1 MTERKDLIQEILLIE
16 PGELLETAVELKNAG
31 YRLGQACATL
41 VGDDLEL
48 LYSFE
53 KDNVLRNEKLIIDA
67 VAPELQSITPVYP
80 YAFVYENELHD
91 LFGITF
97 RNLSLDYGG
106 AFYKIA
112 MDTPWNPKFGGKKAS
127 DDQPEEKESINEEVK
142 KTVNAKKTNKKDAE
156 GGEA

>member
-1 MTERKDLIQEILLIE
+1 MTERKDLIQEFLLIE
-16 PGELLETAVELKNAG
+16 PGELLETALELRTAG

-41 VGDDLEL
+41 LGDQLEL

-53 KDNVLRNEKLIIDA
+53 KDNVLRNEKLTVDA
-67 VAPELQSITPVYP
+67 AAPELPSITPIYS
-80 YAFVYENELHD
+80 YAFVYENEMHD

-112 MDTPWNPKFGGKKAS
+112 RETPWNPKFGGGEKAAAPS
-127 DDQPEEKESINEEVK
+127 EDGVSSE
-142 KTVNAKKTNKKDAE
+142 AE